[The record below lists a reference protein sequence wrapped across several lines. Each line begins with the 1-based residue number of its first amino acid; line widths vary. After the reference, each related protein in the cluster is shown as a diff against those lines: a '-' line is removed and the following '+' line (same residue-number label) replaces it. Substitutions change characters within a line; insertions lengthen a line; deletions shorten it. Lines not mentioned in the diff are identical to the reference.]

1 MGIYGLL
8 LFPLVKK
15 MTDFKDMNVFKS
27 VVNLKINLAALVLAK
42 TLSSLNHCKKT
53 GKGTCDV
60 VYNCFF
66 LWNINHLVE

>member
-15 MTDFKDMNVFKS
+15 MTDFKDVNVFKS

-42 TLSSLNHCKKT
+42 NFVFTKPL
-53 GKGTCDV
+53 
-60 VYNCFF
+60 
-66 LWNINHLVE
+66 